1 MMLLVILLS
10 SFVILSTVGF
20 LLYKYVGVSSLA
32 RKNGWNRQSLK
43 KFHDAILAESKK
55 EDTKNVILK
64 SLIDMCMSSSLTN
77 CLVKNISEQI
87 KYKPSYLKDLSSIDS
102 KVVVKI
108 LKSCLPSCIGTKG
121 KWNPKL
127 KKFFVS
133 VIETS
138 SIESKL
144 ANCIADKLEAKFSPS
159 DLLQDLTDNNLQK
172 VLSDI
177 TTSCI

>member
-1 MMLLVILLS
+1 MMLVVILLL
-10 SFVILSTVGF
+10 SFAILSVVGF
-20 LLYKYVGVSSLA
+20 LLYKYVGVSTLA
-32 RKNGWNRQSLK
+32 RKNGWDRQSLRK
-43 KFHDAILAESKK
+43 LHNLILAESKK
-55 EDTKNVILK
+55 EESKNVILK
-64 SLIDMCMSSSLTN
+64 SLIDMCTSSSLTN
-77 CLVKNISEQI
+77 CLVKSISEQI
-87 KYKPSYLKDLSSIDS
+87 KYKPSYLTDLSSIES
-102 KVVVKI
+102 KVVLKS
-108 LKSCLPSCIGTKG
+108 LKSCLPSCLGTKG

-159 DLLQDLTDNNLQK
+159 DLLKDLTDNSLQK

-177 TTSCI
+177 TASCM